1 MAKRRKISKLP
12 TASFEDLPDEII
24 LQIFTHLEFYDNASA
39 SQVCI
44 RWKSLSED
52 QSIWQ
57 KINLSGRQVP
67 AKFIQKALRHGCQY
81 LRLCGTNI
89 MNVPRPNPFSVS
101 NQLKYLSIS
110 SDSTDKHHD
119 FLMENLLGATQL
131 LEKLS
136 IKCDEEYFQ
145 PNILQNKKT
154 LTVLRIYALKS
165 LTIETVKLIFT
176 NCLELTEVSLE
187 KCSMSVEALS
197 FFCNNLT
204 NKIKKL
210 SLCDISTFDSEDY
223 ILKDEHVIV
232 MTNRCPK
239 LEELDLGGG
248 CGNNISEVALT
259 VIIEKL
265 HNLVKLKLPDT
276 GQIRFPKLLEL
287 GSMPDL
293 KYLRVHVALDVD
305 LFDFLFN
312 HPPKSLPEK
321 KDDLEREKPFIK
333 ALLKNLPH
341 LKINQ
346 GRFEIAAPDPRFLF
360 YERLWEIQF
369 KPTDDFWVIK

>member
-1 MAKRRKISKLP
+1 MSKLSI
-12 TASFEDLPDEII
+12 ASFEDLPDEII

-81 LRLCGTNI
+81 LELCGTNI
-89 MNVPRPNPFSVS
+89 MNVPRPNPFSVT

-110 SDSTDKHHD
+110 CDSTDKHHD
-119 FLMENLLGATQL
+119 FLMENLLGATQM

-136 IKCDEEYFQ
+136 INCEEYFQ

-187 KCSMSVEALS
+187 NCSMSVEALS

-204 NKIKKL
+204 NRIKKL

-232 MTNRCPK
+232 ITTRCPK

-248 CGNNISEVALT
+248 CGKNISELALT

-287 GSMPDL
+287 RSMPNL
-293 KYLRVHVALDVD
+293 KYLRVYVALDVD
-305 LFDFLFN
+305 PFDFLFDY
-312 HPPKSLPEK
+312 PLKSLPEK
-321 KDDLEREKPFIK
+321 KDDLDREKPFIK
-333 ALLKNLPH
+333 ALVKNLPH

-346 GRFEIAAPDPRFLF
+346 GRFEIAAPDPRFCF
-360 YERLWEIQF
+360 YERLWEIQC
-369 KPTDDFWVIK
+369 KPTDDFYEPYL